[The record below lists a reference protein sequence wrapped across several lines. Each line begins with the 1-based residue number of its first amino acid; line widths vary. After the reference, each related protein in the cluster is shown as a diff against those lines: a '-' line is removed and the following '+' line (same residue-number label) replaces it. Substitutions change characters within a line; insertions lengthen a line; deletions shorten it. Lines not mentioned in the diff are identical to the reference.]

1 LLQTKREKKKLSSDQ
16 RKNNTKLLKRQNT
29 EKTDPRNTK
38 ENKPRKNK
46 LPRETT
52 QNQTPS
58 LLP

>member
-29 EKTDPRNTK
+29 EKTDPKNTK

-46 LPRETT
+46 LLRETT